1 MFKSCRE
8 IINNIEEKYPLSLA
22 ESYDNIGLIIG
33 DPKAAIT
40 KILVCLDIN
49 DEIINEAIEN
59 NINMIVSHHPLIF
72 SPIKHLLYNEYKAA
86 LIAKIIKHDIC
97 IYALHTNFDNAED
110 GMNDILAL
118 ALGLN
123 SINKLGN
130 STGRYGIL
138 ESDMLLVEFCDFVKV
153 KLNINSLR
161 VTGNLNSLIKRVAV
175 VGGAGCAFINS
186 AVALNCDVMITGDVK
201 HHDAID
207 SLDSGICIIDA
218 SHFSTEVFS
227 LPYIVDFISNVTG
240 IETITTKVNTN
251 PFHIV

>member
-8 IINNIEEKYPLSLA
+8 IINNIEEKYPLALA
-22 ESYDNIGLIIG
+22 EGYDNTGLIIG
-33 DPKAAIT
+33 DPKAIIT

-59 NINMIVSHHPLIF
+59 NANMIVSHHPLIF
-72 SPIKHLLYNEYKAA
+72 SPIKHLFYDDYMAA
-86 LIAKIIKHDIC
+86 LIVKIIKHDIC

-110 GMNDILAL
+110 GMNDILAET
-118 ALGLN
+118 LGLN
-123 SINKLGN
+123 NINKLGN
-130 STGRYGIL
+130 STGRYGII
-138 ESDMLLVEFCDFVKV
+138 ESDMLLIEFCDFVKV

-161 VTGNLNSLIKRVAV
+161 VTGNLNSIIRYVAV
-175 VGGAGCAFINS
+175 VGGAGCSFINS

-207 SLDSGICIIDA
+207 ASNSGICVIDA
-218 SHFSTEVFS
+218 GHFSTEVLS
-227 LPYIVDFISNVTG
+227 LPYIVNFISNVTG
-240 IETITTKVNTN
+240 IETIITKVNTN